1 MINRVRDV
9 NRRRIISIKSNLVL
23 GIRLM
28 LEKIVN
34 RGRVAK
40 RNASADYLLQ
50 TLPKKEKK
58 KRLSMTKSRQKDNV
72 GIHRSA

>member
-1 MINRVRDV
+1 
-9 NRRRIISIKSNLVL
+9 
-23 GIRLM
+23 M

-50 TLPKKEKK
+50 TLPKKEEKK
-58 KRLSMTKSRQKDNV
+58 KRKDCQ
-72 GIHRSA
+72 